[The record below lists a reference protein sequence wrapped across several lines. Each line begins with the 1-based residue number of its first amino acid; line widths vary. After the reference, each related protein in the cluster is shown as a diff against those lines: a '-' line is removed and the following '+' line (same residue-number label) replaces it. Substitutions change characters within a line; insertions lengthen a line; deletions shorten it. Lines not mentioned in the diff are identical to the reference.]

1 MKTVEQ
7 MQIKMQ
13 ARSKEAGMEDG
24 LVDTV
29 REGESGMSGES
40 RTDVYTLPC
49 VKQIASGKLLSSTGG
64 SVRCSVMI

>member
-40 RTDVYTLPC
+40 RTDVYTLPW
-49 VKQIASGKLLSSTGG
+49 VKQITSGKLLSSTGV
-64 SVRCSVMI
+64 SVWCSVTI

>member
-29 REGESGMSGES
+29 REGE
-40 RTDVYTLPC
+40 
-49 VKQIASGKLLSSTGG
+49 GG
-64 SVRCSVMI
+64 TN